1 VIRQEPQRQIVG
13 LMAYRVVVIT
23 TLLISTF
30 IIELIFHPAVPLRPF
45 YQLGGVTYL
54 LSLAYAQL
62 YRRLR
67 ENPVFVP
74 VQLAGDLLVVTGLV
88 YVTGGPASP
97 FSFLYLIL
105 IITASILLFRR
116 GGVLI
121 ASGAWL
127 LYAVLVEAT
136 YFQILPLYPRGDFE
150 GADLSERRILYLL
163 FAHLF
168 SFLTVAYLTSH
179 VSEMLRKA
187 GEKLVAKENDLAEL
201 RAFNEDIIDSVNSG
215 LITTGLDGRITFSNR
230 AASQISGYPAGE
242 LSGRHVADLLGTGI
256 AFLSEVRTAL
266 EQANRFR
273 FEKEFTARDGASL
286 FLGFTASILRNKE
299 GVPLGF
305 IFIFQDLTEI
315 RVLEEEV
322 NLKKRMA
329 ALGEMAAGMAHELRN
344 PLASISGSVQ
354 VLKRDLPAGSESGQ
368 LMEIILKESRRL
380 DQTIRDFLLFAKPGR
395 FTPERVDLSEL
406 LSDSLKLLRN
416 SDEFKPTHALK
427 TVFHPE
433 SIPVVVDANR
443 MRQVFWNLAK
453 NALKAMPSGG
463 TLTVKAL
470 GEMDGQVLVS
480 FSDEGVGMGETEVAR
495 NFQPFHGS
503 FQSGTGLGLAI
514 VYRIVQEHQGR
525 IRIKSR
531 HGAGTE
537 VQILLPKTQMESRRV
552 LQGETWTGF

>member
-1 VIRQEPQRQIVG
+1 MIRPEPQRQIAG
-13 LMAYRVVVIT
+13 LMTYRVVIIT

-54 LSLAYAQL
+54 LSLAYAL
-62 YRRLR
+62 LHRRMKDSAL
-67 ENPVFVP
+67 FVP
-74 VQLAGDLLVVTGLV
+74 LQLAGDLLVVTGLV
-88 YVTGGPASP
+88 YLTGGPASP
-97 FSFLYLIL
+97 FSFLYLL
-105 IITASILLFRR
+105 VIITASILLFRR
-116 GGVLI
+116 GGLLM
-121 ASGAWL
+121 AAGAWL
-127 LYAVLVEAT
+127 LYALLVEAT
-136 YFQILPLYPRGDFE
+136 YFRLIPLYPRIDFE
-150 GADLSERRILYLL
+150 GTDFSEGRILYLL
-163 FAHLF
+163 FSHLF
-168 SFLTVAYLTSH
+168 SFLTVAYLTSY

-187 GEKLVAKENDLAEL
+187 GERLVARENDLAEL
-201 RAFNEDIIDSVNSG
+201 RAFNEDIIDSINSG
-215 LITTGLDGRITFSNR
+215 LITTGLDGRITFTNR
-230 AASQISGYPAGE
+230 AACQITGHPAGD
-242 LSGRHVADLLGTGI
+242 LAGRRVEDLLGAADG
-256 AFLSEVRTAL
+256 FLDEVRAAL
-266 EQANRFR
+266 DRANRFR
-273 FEKEFTARDGASL
+273 FEKDFTARDGASL

-315 RVLEEEV
+315 RALEEEV
-322 NLKKRMA
+322 GLQKRMA

-354 VLKRDLPAGSESGQ
+354 VLKRDLPPGSEPME

-395 FTPERVDLSEL
+395 FTPERVDIAEI

-416 SDEFKPTHALK
+416 SEEFRPAHGLQ

-433 SIPVVVDANR
+433 SIPLVVDPNR

-453 NALKAMPSGG
+453 NALKAMPGGG

-480 FSDEGVGMGETEVAR
+480 FSDEGIGMGESEVAK

-503 FQSGTGLGLAI
+503 FGGGTGLGLAI

-531 HGAGTE
+531 RGAGTE
-537 VQILLPKTQMESRRV
+537 VQILLPKTQAESRRV

>member
-1 VIRQEPQRQIVG
+1 
-13 LMAYRVVVIT
+13 MTYRVAVIT

-30 IIELIFHPAVPLRPF
+30 IIELIFHPAVPLKPF

-54 LSLAYAQL
+54 LSLTYALL
-62 YRRLR
+62 YRRMK
-67 ENPVFVP
+67 ESPVFVSA
-74 VQLAGDLLVVTGLV
+74 QLAGDLLVVTGLV
-88 YVTGGPASP
+88 YVTGGPESP

-127 LYAVLVEAT
+127 LYALLVEAT
-136 YFQILPLYPRGDFE
+136 YFRILPLYPRGDFE

-163 FAHLF
+163 FSHLF

-187 GEKLVAKENDLAEL
+187 GEKLADKENDLAEL
-201 RAFNEDIIDSVNSG
+201 RAFNEDIIDSMNSG
-215 LITTGLDGRITFSNR
+215 LLTTGLDGSITFTNR
-230 AASQISGYPAGE
+230 AASQITGYPAGE
-242 LSGRHVADLLGTGI
+242 LSGRHMADLLGAGEP
-256 AFLSEVRTAL
+256 FLAEVRSGL
-266 EQANRFR
+266 ERSNRFR
-273 FEKEFTARDGASL
+273 FEKEFVARGGAGL

-315 RVLEEEV
+315 RVLEEEMG
-322 NLKKRMA
+322 LQKRMA

-354 VLKRDLPAGSESGQ
+354 VLKRDLPSGSEQGE

-380 DQTIRDFLLFAKPGR
+380 DQTIRDFLVFAKPGR
-395 FTPERVDLSEL
+395 FTPEQVNLSEI

-416 SDEFKPTHALK
+416 SEEFLPGHRIQ

-433 SIPVVVDANR
+433 SIPVVVDGDR

-453 NALKAMPSGG
+453 NALKAMPEGG

-480 FSDEGVGMGETEVAR
+480 FSDEGFGMGETEVAK

-503 FQSGTGLGLAI
+503 FRNGTGLGLAI

-531 HGAGTE
+531 RGAGTE
-537 VQILLPKTQMESRRV
+537 VQILLPKAQAESRRAS
-552 LQGETWTGF
+552 QGETWTGF

>member
-1 VIRQEPQRQIVG
+1 VARQEPQRQIVG
-13 LMAYRVVVIT
+13 LMTYRVVVIT

-45 YQLGGVTYL
+45 YLLGGVTYL
-54 LSLAYAQL
+54 LSLLYALVHQ
-62 YRRLR
+62 RMK
-67 ENPVFVP
+67 ESPFFVP
-74 VQLAGDLLVVTGLV
+74 LQLAGDLLVVTGLV
-88 YVTGGPASP
+88 YVTGGPESP

-116 GGVLI
+116 GGMLI
-121 ASGAWL
+121 ASGAWV

-136 YFQILPLYPRGDFE
+136 CFRILPLYPRGDFE

-163 FAHLF
+163 FSHLF

-187 GEKLVAKENDLAEL
+187 GEKLVARENDLEEL
-201 RAFNEDIIDSVNSG
+201 RAFNEDIIGSMNSG
-215 LITTGLDGRITFSNR
+215 LITTDLTGRITFTNR
-230 AASQISGYPAGE
+230 AACEITGHPAGE
-242 LSGRHVADLLGTGI
+242 LAGRPVAEVLG
-256 AFLSEVRTAL
+256 ASDSFLNEVHTAL
-266 EQANRFR
+266 ERANRFR
-273 FEKEFTARDGASL
+273 FEKEFSGRGGACL

-299 GVPLGF
+299 GMPLGF

-322 NLKKRMA
+322 GLKKRMA

-354 VLKRDLPAGSESGQ
+354 VLKRDLPAGSEQ
-368 LMEIILKESRRL
+368 IELMEIILKESRRL

-395 FTPERVDLSEL
+395 FTPECVDLPGI

-416 SDEFKPTHALK
+416 SEEFRPTHQLK

-433 SIPVVVDANR
+433 NIPVVVDSSR

-453 NALKAMPSGG
+453 NALKAMPEGG

-470 GEMDGQVLVS
+470 GEVDGQVLVS
-480 FSDEGVGMGETEVAR
+480 FSDEGIGMGDTEVAR

-503 FQSGTGLGLAI
+503 FRDGTGLGLAI
-514 VYRIVQEHQGR
+514 VYRIIQEHQGR
-525 IRIKSR
+525 IRVKSR

-537 VQILLPKTQMESRRV
+537 VQILLPKTQAESRRV
-552 LQGETWTGF
+552 LQGETWTGY

>member
-1 VIRQEPQRQIVG
+1 VIRLERQRQIVG
-13 LMAYRVVVIT
+13 LMTYRVVVIT

-30 IIELIFHPAVPLRPF
+30 IIELIFHPAVPLKPF

-54 LSLAYAQL
+54 LSLAYAL
-62 YRRLR
+62 LHRRLK
-67 ENPVFVP
+67 ESPVFVP

-116 GGVLI
+116 GGILI

-179 VSEMLRKA
+179 VSEMLRNA
-187 GEKLVAKENDLAEL
+187 GERLAAKENDLAEL

-215 LITTGLDGRITFSNR
+215 LITTALDGRITFSNR

-242 LSGRHVADLLGTGI
+242 LSGRHVADLLGTGS
-256 AFLSEVRTAL
+256 AFLTEVRTAL
-266 EQANRFR
+266 ERANRFR
-273 FEKEFTARDGASL
+273 FEKEFNARDGASL

-395 FTPERVDLSEL
+395 FTPEQVDLSEI
-406 LSDSLKLLRN
+406 LSDALKLLKN
-416 SDEFKPTHALK
+416 SDEFKTTHALK
-427 TVFHPE
+427 TLFHPE

-480 FSDEGVGMGETEVAR
+480 FSDEGIGMGETEVTR

-525 IRIKSR
+525 IRVKSR
-531 HGAGTE
+531 RGAGTE

>member
-1 VIRQEPQRQIVG
+1 MTRQETQRPIVG
-13 LMAYRVVVIT
+13 LMTYRVVVIT

-30 IIELIFHPAVPLRPF
+30 IIELIFRPAIPLRPF
-45 YQLGGVTYL
+45 YQLGGVTYV
-54 LSLAYAQL
+54 LSLAYALL
-62 YRRLR
+62 YPRMKGK
-67 ENPVFVP
+67 PVFVP
-74 VQLAGDLLVVTGLV
+74 LQLGGDLLVVTGLV
-88 YVTGGPASP
+88 YVTGGPESP

-116 GGVLI
+116 GAILI
-121 ASGAWL
+121 ATGAWL

-136 YFQILPLYPRGDFE
+136 YFRFLPLYPRGDFE

-168 SFLTVAYLTSH
+168 SFLTVAYLISH

-187 GEKLVAKENDLAEL
+187 GEKLTAKENDLAEL
-201 RAFNEDIIDSVNSG
+201 RAFNEDIIDSMNSG
-215 LITTGLDGRITFSNR
+215 LITTGLEGRITFTNR
-230 AASQISGYPAGE
+230 AASQITGYSPAE
-242 LSGRHVADLLGTGI
+242 LAGRGVTDLLSAGPG
-256 AFLSEVRTAL
+256 FLGEVREGL
-266 EQANRFR
+266 GRANRFR
-273 FEKEFTARDGASL
+273 FEKEFQACGGESL
-286 FLGFTASILRNKE
+286 FLGFTASILKNKE
-299 GVPLGF
+299 ATPLGF

-322 NLKKRMA
+322 GLQKRMA

-354 VLKRDLPAGSESGQ
+354 VLNRDLPPGSEQSE
-368 LMEIILKESRRL
+368 LMGIILKESRRL

-395 FTPERVDLSEL
+395 FTPERADLSEI

-416 SDEFKPTHALK
+416 SEEFRPSHRLK
-427 TVFHPE
+427 TQFHPE
-433 SIPVVVDANR
+433 KIPVVVDANR

-453 NALKAMPSGG
+453 NALKAMPEGG

-470 GEMDGQVLVS
+470 GEVDGQVLVS
-480 FSDEGVGMGETEVAR
+480 FQDEGIGMGEAEVTR

-503 FQSGTGLGLAI
+503 FQTGTGLGLAI

-525 IRIKSR
+525 IRVKSR
-531 HGAGTE
+531 RSAGTE
-537 VQILLPKTQMESRRV
+537 VQILLPKKHGEARRAA
-552 LQGETWTGF
+552 QEETWTGF